1 MLPDRGIT
9 AIHAP
14 VCDRFHATHHCATH
28 VAMAL
33 LVWQAGARETVE
45 SGRHQVPGQLTAA
58 IGAMKTTAI
67 EQRLQATVES
77 SPSGLL
83 MTDGAGIIMLVNRE
97 IERLSGYSRDELI
110 GQSVDLLVP
119 LRSRPQHPS
128 FRKAFQKHPESRAMG
143 GGRELFAQ
151 RKDGTEVPVEIGL
164 NPLHTDQGLYV
175 IASVVDISARLAAQ
189 DERRRLEE
197 RLRESQKLEALGTLA
212 GGVAHDFNNILAAI
226 VGFAE
231 LARESSGDR
240 PQVMADL
247 EELLRNAGRGKELI
261 QRILRFSRRQDEAR
275 IPLDVTDTVNETV
288 RLLRATLPATID
300 IQVQIHGKPPPV
312 LANAT
317 SVQQVLLNLAN
328 NSAHAMPNGGRIRI
342 ELDSRYLRDRA
353 VRMHPGLHEGH
364 YIVLAVEDNGTG
376 MSDEVRARVFEPFFT
391 TKPAGEGSGLGL
403 SLVRGIVHDHGG
415 AMDLNSVQ
423 GRGTEVTCL
432 FPVAEVPADETVVA
446 EVVADTGG
454 ATGHRVLLVDDEP
467 SLVVAG
473 ERRLKSMGCQ
483 ATGVTSPEQALE
495 LISQAGYDLLI
506 TDLTM
511 PGMTGTELAR
521 RARALDPRLPI
532 ILLSGYPPETSDDE
546 LASLG
551 ILCTLMKPVT
561 AEELRAAITGVF
573 TAPPVDTSR

>member
-1 MLPDRGIT
+1 MN
-9 AIHAP
+9 
-14 VCDRFHATHHCATH
+14 
-28 VAMAL
+28 
-33 LVWQAGARETVE
+33 
-45 SGRHQVPGQLTAA
+45 
-58 IGAMKTTAI
+58 TTAI

-83 MTDGAGIIMLVNRE
+83 MTDGTGVIMLVNRE
-97 IERLSGYSRDELI
+97 IERLSGYSRNELI

-119 LRSRPQHPS
+119 LRSRPQHPKFRAS
-128 FRKAFQKHPESRAMG
+128 FQNHPESRAMG

-189 DERRRLEE
+189 GERRRLEE

-226 VGFAE
+226 MGFAE
-231 LARESSGDR
+231 LARESSADR

-261 QRILRFSRRQDEAR
+261 QRILRFSRRQDEER
-275 IPLDVTDTVNETV
+275 VPLDLTHTVNETV

-300 IQVQIHGKPPPV
+300 IQVQIHGKPPRV

-328 NSAHAMPNGGRIRI
+328 NSAHAMPTGGRIRI
-342 ELDSRYLRDRA
+342 ELETRYLRDRA
-353 VRMHPGLHEGH
+353 VRMHPGLHEGN
-364 YIVLAVEDNGTG
+364 YIVLAVKDNGAG
-376 MSDEVRARVFEPFFT
+376 MSNEVRARVFEPFFT

-403 SLVRGIVHDHGG
+403 SLVHGIVHDHGG

-423 GRGTEVTCL
+423 GRGTAVTCL
-432 FPVAEVPADETVVA
+432 FPAADVLADETVVVEAVA
-446 EVVADTGG
+446 ESGG
-454 ATGHRVLLVDDEP
+454 AAGRRVLLVDDEP
-467 SLVVAG
+467 SLAVAG
-473 ERRLKSMGCQ
+473 ERRLKGMGYR
-483 ATGVTSPEQALE
+483 ATGVTSPERALE
-495 LISQAGYDLLI
+495 LISRAGAGYDLLI

-511 PGMTGTELAR
+511 PGMTGIELAR
-521 RARALDPRLPI
+521 RVRVLDPRLPI
-532 ILLSGYPPETSDDE
+532 ILLSGYPPETPDDQ

-551 ILCTLMKPVT
+551 IVCTLMKPVT
-561 AEELRAAITGVF
+561 AAELRAAVTGVF
-573 TAPPVDTSR
+573 IAPPVDTSQ